1 MNCTMPFGRV
11 KLPGF
16 IAIVDGQETIDE
28 LSFYR
33 QGQLWH
39 LWDSLMDQM
48 SASSPEPCQDPVS
61 STNTCYS
68 YAFGWDELS
77 DAEKNKVLLRSHEGL
92 TSFRNKFEDCLQ
104 IRKDHMPDSVV
115 YLHLAYHTALL
126 LVHRPFLY
134 SPPNSTI
141 LRFALR
147 SVTSAAASISRIL
160 RAFKRSRIQGFK
172 TVLPHIISYISSA
185 AVIHLLN
192 ATSGQTVLGRQATS
206 GLRICLDALV
216 DMRSSW
222 QVRVDK
228 VIQVLQ
234 ELAHKWKVAWA
245 LPLPLSSPLPFYKS
259 VVRSDGVVGT
269 TQLPGT
275 TIAVDD
281 MSGNEAQMDSTLDA
295 IYEVGADVEWDPLY
309 MQNAM
314 DQIIML
320 ESFPDIRG
328 LDWLFG
334 HE

>member
-1 MNCTMPFGRV
+1 MASMGFFNGSNVCIPPPNHV
-11 KLPGF
+11 K
-16 IAIVDGQETIDE
+16 T
-28 LSFYR
+28 
-33 QGQLWH
+33 
-39 LWDSLMDQM
+39 
-48 SASSPEPCQDPVS
+48 QDPVS
-61 STNTCYS
+61 STNTCCS

-92 TSFRNKFEDCLQ
+92 TCFRNKFEDCLQ
-104 IRKDHMPDSVV
+104 IRKGHMPDSVV

-172 TVLPHIISYISSA
+172 KVLPHIISYISSA

-206 GLRICLDALV
+206 GLRICLDSLV

-228 VIQVLQ
+228 VIHVLQ

-259 VVRSDGVVGT
+259 VVRSDGVAGT
-269 TQLPGT
+269 TQHPGT

-281 MSGNEAQMDSTLDA
+281 MSDNESQMDLTLHA